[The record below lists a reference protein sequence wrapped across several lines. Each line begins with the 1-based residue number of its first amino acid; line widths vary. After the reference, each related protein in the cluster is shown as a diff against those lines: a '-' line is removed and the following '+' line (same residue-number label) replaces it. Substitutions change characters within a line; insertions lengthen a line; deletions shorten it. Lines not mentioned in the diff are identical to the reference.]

1 MEEGRWKP
9 GRAAFL
15 ISILLVTV
23 ISAVSLVDEVT
34 EDADAVLP
42 ISAQFYFDSEQEFRV
57 GNLIEIKTGPEETG
71 QVTIDGTLEFYR
83 SAKFL
88 RTRIMIDLRFSS
100 DNPEV
105 TGTVFPTLIDIQ
117 PQAKLSHYP
126 IKVNIQVTPMTKY
139 STGVN
144 PLVNVTVFGTWQ
156 ANFQYNE
163 MAPFAS
169 GDIPPYPLY
178 VNVRPYHYL
187 YMTFDPV
194 MLDLSPGASGWVKC
208 IVRSTGNGLE
218 RVELSMP
225 GAIAFAKSGWIF
237 EFERTVLDIGPD
249 SEAFTRIKITSPRKL
264 EPKYH
269 MEMYDF
275 SILAVSYYST
285 YRVKDGDL
293 EVPVE
298 YESGVYVQVTG
309 FDFLYVPWTWTFLI
323 YIVLWIV
330 LFNFGIWPFTLRRRR
345 TREPGFIALYRIISN
360 PERRARAKARRE
372 ERRKLR
378 HELRDKKKLEDGS
391 GSEKEDKKAPLA
403 GPDGRLALRPPSV
416 LDLERT
422 DDDFDLEL
430 EDPEV
435 RNGITSRKTAPPL
448 LGGSSSRRE
457 NVEKD
462 MIDVLSTLD
471 D

>member
-1 MEEGRWKP
+1 
-9 GRAAFL
+9 
-15 ISILLVTV
+15 
-23 ISAVSLVDEVT
+23 
-34 EDADAVLP
+34 
-42 ISAQFYFDSEQEFRV
+42 
-57 GNLIEIKTGPEETG
+57 
-71 QVTIDGTLEFYR
+71 TLEFYR

-105 TGTVFPTLIDIQ
+105 TGTVFPMQIDIQ

-144 PLVNVTVFGTWQ
+144 PLVNITIFGTWQ

-169 GDIPPYPLY
+169 GEVPPYPLF

-208 IVRSTGNGLE
+208 IVRSTGNGFE

-225 GAIAFAKSGWIF
+225 GAIAYSKSGWIF
-237 EFERTVLDIGPD
+237 EFESTVLDIGPD

-275 SILAVSYYST
+275 SVRAESFYST
-285 YRVKDGDL
+285 YKVEDGDL
-293 EVPVE
+293 EAPVE

-309 FDFLYVPWTWTFLI
+309 FDFLYVPWTWTILFYILI
-323 YIVLWIV
+323 LIV
-330 LFNFGIWPFTLRRRR
+330 LFNFGFNPFTLRRRR
-345 TREPGFIALYRIISN
+345 TKKPGFIALYRTISN

-372 ERRKLR
+372 ERRKLAL
-378 HELRDKKKLEDGS
+378 EQKEKKKLEKS
-391 GSEKEDKKAPLA
+391 RYPEKEDIKAPLE
-403 GPDGRLALRPPSV
+403 GNVGRQTGKPPAV

-430 EDPEV
+430 PEPEV
-435 RNGITSRKTAPPL
+435 RKKIASGKTAPPL
-448 LGGSSSRRE
+448 LGGASAKRKK
-457 NVEKD
+457 VEKD
-462 MIDVLSTLD
+462 MVDVLSTLD